1 MVDAL
6 FLCKNITID
15 RGEYYMLFNF
25 SPFISG
31 QDSKGLSTDDFAI
44 IEEIKRLEA
53 INTNLAEYERR
64 IINATLSES

>member
-1 MVDAL
+1 
-6 FLCKNITID
+6 
-15 RGEYYMLFNF
+15 MLFNF